1 MPTWNIPALLFAV
14 ALSLGMAIVGGL
26 LTGNQLTQWFATLH
40 KPRLQLPLWGF
51 VCVGLYGYL
60 VDIIIAYRLLTV
72 VPGQTARIIA
82 LTALQR
88 AVEYRLV
95 PLAQHLCSFPW
106 HPGLFNSAHLPPG
119 HARACGFR
127 FGLVGFC
134 ICTLGDWLRYS
145 LGLSTLA
152 TESSLSTSS
161 QLNSIAVKTRRRV
174 P

>member
-95 PLAQHLCSFPW
+95 PLAQHLCRPLLDLDDVLQ
-106 HPGLFNSAHLPPG
+106 HPSMGLYDS
-119 HARACGFR
+119 ARAEIV
-127 FGLVGFC
+127 LVAGQE
-134 ICTLGDWLRYS
+134 DS
-145 LGLSTLA
+145 L
-152 TESSLSTSS
+152 
-161 QLNSIAVKTRRRV
+161 
-174 P
+174 